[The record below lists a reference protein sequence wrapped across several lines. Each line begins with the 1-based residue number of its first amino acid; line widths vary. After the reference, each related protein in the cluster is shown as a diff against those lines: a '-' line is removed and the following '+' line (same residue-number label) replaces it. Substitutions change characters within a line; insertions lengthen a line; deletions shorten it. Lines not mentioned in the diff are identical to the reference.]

1 MIIYV
6 SPSFRRNFES
16 RCATLAPRT
25 ILRDDVAAPR
35 LLRIRHRRSDR
46 QFPQRRHP
54 SLSARRVDRVSCE
67 SLSFVQRADSRVRQH
82 SAPQLCDSR
91 RALPLVLGA
100 DLAALSARRARERA
114 LLSRHLRARRTDDRV
129 HSDCRARV
137 DDDRAD
143 LHRCR
148 GAFAAE
154 RDHLS
159 RRRDRIRDRIAAPER
174 YAQRVGV
181 AHRLGRRRGR
191 RRRISAR
198 RRARVQTRAAHR
210 RNGTRR
216 REDDGDGRRGA
227 RMAGRAR
234 SDAGR
239 LRRRRSHRRSD
250 RAAHREANA
259 LRAAVRRVPRLRHAD
274 RSFFRPYSFAMVDR
288 AAPPALTKLGFRR
301 DVRLFLSVLVSFL
314 ALLIV
319 VLIALLQT
327 FAYDYEEATM
337 ERWNAIADA
346 GAHEIGSA
354 RNLDDAMLR
363 ANLLLARYD
372 LARVTV
378 QIDGVT
384 RDTTSH
390 RKPRESETIR
400 RAAGNGNV
408 TFVFD
413 ATTSRSRERLF
424 RYSAAI
430 CFAAAVCGIVLLL
443 FYLPRITR
451 PIELLLDQAKTIGD
465 REAGVGDEAYL
476 IETFR
481 NTIDT
486 MKRQEIELHRLHDL
500 QKSRADD
507 LERVTAALPRSL
519 SSGVIAADADGRET
533 TRQCGGEAYLIE
545 TFRNTIDTMK
555 RQEIELHRLD

>member
-1 MIIYV
+1 
-6 SPSFRRNFES
+6 
-16 RCATLAPRT
+16 
-25 ILRDDVAAPR
+25 
-35 LLRIRHRRSDR
+35 
-46 QFPQRRHP
+46 
-54 SLSARRVDRVSCE
+54 
-67 SLSFVQRADSRVRQH
+67 
-82 SAPQLCDSR
+82 
-91 RALPLVLGA
+91 
-100 DLAALSARRARERA
+100 
-114 LLSRHLRARRTDDRV
+114 
-129 HSDCRARV
+129 
-137 DDDRAD
+137 
-143 LHRCR
+143 
-148 GAFAAE
+148 
-154 RDHLS
+154 
-159 RRRDRIRDRIAAPER
+159 
-174 YAQRVGV
+174 
-181 AHRLGRRRGR
+181 
-191 RRRISAR
+191 
-198 RRARVQTRAAHR
+198 
-210 RNGTRR
+210 
-216 REDDGDGRRGA
+216 
-227 RMAGRAR
+227 
-234 SDAGR
+234 
-239 LRRRRSHRRSD
+239 
-250 RAAHREANA
+250 
-259 LRAAVRRVPRLRHAD
+259 
-274 RSFFRPYSFAMVDR
+274 MVDR

-384 RDTTSH
+384 RDTTSD

-507 LERVTAALPRSL
+507 LERVTAALTRSL
-519 SSGVIAADADGRET
+519 SSGLIAADADGRIVDINAAAREILHLDRNADFAGRSIEEALGPTPFTDTLVRAIAERTALARHEVNDET
-533 TRQCGGEAYLIE
+533 LVIGVTTVPLLSPDNTFLGLLALFTDLTPIRKLESRVRDMEKLADIGEISAGVAHEFRNSLATILGYLRLAQRDVTPDEIRARVQRAEKEATSLGGVIDSLLTFARPMSIDAQRVELASLCRDVVARLDQVAGDVKISVRGEGEANADATLLSRAVENLVRNAIDAVRDRNGEGRVAIDITNDPPAITVTDNGGGVDADLADRLFVPFQSRKANGLGLGLPLARKIVLLHGGEIRVGNAPGE
-545 TFRNTIDTMK
+545 GARVT
-555 RQEIELHRLD
+555 IELPPA